1 MDMNNIKICY
11 IQELDKIMDT
21 VVKDTHFSINMEL
34 SHQLPVIQ
42 LVFFLE

>member
-1 MDMNNIKICY
+1 MDTNNIKICY
-11 IQELDKIMDT
+11 IQEMDKITDM

-34 SHQLPVIQ
+34 SHHLPVIQ